1 MDEKQ
6 LDHYLM
12 WLMLA
17 LMLGIGVWLVMR
29 LAGWAE

>member
-6 LDHYLM
+6 LDYYLL
-12 WLMLA
+12 WLMFA
-17 LMLGIGVWLVMR
+17 LVIVIGIWLVMR